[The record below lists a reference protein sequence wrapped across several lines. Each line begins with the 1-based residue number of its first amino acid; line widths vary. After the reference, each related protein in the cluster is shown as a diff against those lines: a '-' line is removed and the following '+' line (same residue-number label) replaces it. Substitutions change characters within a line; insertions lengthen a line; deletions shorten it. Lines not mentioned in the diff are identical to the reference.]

1 MSGRQDDSGAGG
13 GSGSSGSQERD
24 RAGDERDR
32 ASDQRDQAA
41 RQRDQAWDR
50 RDRAAGHRDQAAE
63 HRDQAAGHRDQA
75 AEHRDQA
82 AEHRDQA
89 AEHRDQAAEQRDR
102 VAERSESRVGA
113 GIPTDALSHSAVV
126 RREAASERGRASQDR
141 QAGASER
148 TEPELDRNNA
158 LADRSASARERESSS
173 HDDLTG
179 VYLRGAGLV
188 ELERDIARARRT
200 KQSLVLAFVDVDGL
214 KEVNDSRG
222 HAAGDRILLEV
233 AKTLSATL
241 RSYDLIIRYGGDE
254 FVCAISRLDMAD
266 ATKRFAL
273 VNATLAEAPE
283 PGSITIGLTELQP
296 HDSPEDLLARA
307 DAELYRERQHGNT
320 RPR

>member
-13 GSGSSGSQERD
+13 GSGPSGSQERD

-50 RDRAAGHRDQAAE
+50 RDRAAGHRDQAA
-63 HRDQAAGHRDQA
+63 G
-75 AEHRDQA
+75 
-82 AEHRDQA
+82 
-89 AEHRDQAAEQRDR
+89 HRDQAAEQRDR
-102 VAERSESRVGA
+102 VAEQSESRVGA

-148 TEPELDRNNA
+148 TEAELDRNNA

-214 KEVNDSRG
+214 KEVNDLRG

>member
-1 MSGRQDDSGAGG
+1 VVSRDCSGEVGG
-13 GSGSSGSQERD
+13 GESRPSGSQERD

-32 ASDQRDQAA
+32 ASDQRD
-41 RQRDQAWDR
+41 R
-50 RDRAAGHRDQAAE
+50 
-63 HRDQAAGHRDQA
+63 A

-82 AEHRDQA
+82 AEHRDRA

-102 VAERSESRVGA
+102 DAEQSESRVGA
-113 GIPTDALSHSAVV
+113 GTPADALSHSALV
-126 RREAASERGRASQDR
+126 RRDAASDRGDASQDR
-141 QAGASER
+141 QAGSRER
-148 TEPELDRNNA
+148 IEAELDRNNA
-158 LADRSASARERESSS
+158 LADRGASARERESSS

-179 VYLRGAGLV
+179 AYLRGAGLV

-200 KQSLVLAFVDVDGL
+200 EQSLVLAFVDVDGL
-214 KEVNDSRG
+214 KEVNDSCG

-273 VNATLAEAPE
+273 VNAALAEAPE

-307 DAELYRERQHGNT
+307 DAELYRERQHSNT
-320 RPR
+320 PPR